1 MIDEQIRDG
10 DYVVVERTSSAR
22 EGDTVVAVLRGE
34 EATLKKW
41 QRRGAT
47 VRLVPAN
54 SRMKPIEVA
63 ARDVEVRGV
72 VRGLLRRY

>member
-10 DYVVVERTSSAR
+10 DYVVVERINTAR
-22 EGDTVVAVLRGE
+22 DGDTVVAVLHGE
-34 EATLKKW
+34 DATLKKW

-47 VRLVPAN
+47 VRLLPAN
-54 SRMKPIEVA
+54 ARMKPIEVA

>member
-22 EGDTVVAVLRGE
+22 DGDTVVAVLRGE

-41 QRRGAT
+41 HRRGAI
-47 VRLVPAN
+47 VRLVAAN
-54 SRMKPIEVA
+54 ARMKPIEVA